1 LLFAVALIGANK
13 PFLLATILPVA
24 PAVLAAIHSRSL
36 GDGGRRPVG
45 DNGDDS
51 EQQRLARE
59 HVIGPSPKVRQLL
72 RIRRLTF
79 GDN

>member
-24 PAVLAAIHSRSL
+24 PGGDSFPSL